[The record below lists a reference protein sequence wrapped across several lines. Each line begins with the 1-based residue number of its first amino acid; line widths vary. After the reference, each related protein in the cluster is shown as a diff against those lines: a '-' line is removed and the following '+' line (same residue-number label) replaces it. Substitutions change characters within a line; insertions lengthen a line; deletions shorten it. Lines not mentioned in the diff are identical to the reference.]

1 MTWFIETIYAPEN
14 ISKNMKGFL
23 EVLTMKGKYHN
34 IYLAGILNSE
44 DKNKIAGYTTY
55 VNFAS
60 YKTGIHFGGKVAQN
74 TVLTFD
80 QLNYKEQSKSE
91 KAGIGQIAYTG
102 DEKAVKKVVVPLM
115 TKRKKKL

>member
-1 MTWFIETIYAPEN
+1 MVYRDNLCT
-14 ISKNMKGFL
+14 
-23 EVLTMKGKYHN
+23 GKYFEK
-34 IYLAGILNSE
+34 YEGISGSSDNERKVSQHLSCRYSE
-44 DKNKIAGYTTY
+44 DKNKIAGYTTF

-74 TVLTFD
+74 TVLNFD
-80 QLNYKEQSKSE
+80 YLNYKEQSKSE